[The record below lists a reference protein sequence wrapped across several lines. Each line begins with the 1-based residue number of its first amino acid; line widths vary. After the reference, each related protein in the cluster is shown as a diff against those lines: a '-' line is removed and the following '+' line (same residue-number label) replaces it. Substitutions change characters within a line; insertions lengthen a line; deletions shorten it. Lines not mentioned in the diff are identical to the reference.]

1 MLPFSCRRCWFA
13 LIMCAVWF
21 ACASQSVERVMKN
34 PDGDRFTIQYT
45 VSHQDGKTVVSFDH
59 VTDIQLGDKNK
70 RNYAQKQDKGL
81 VRAVFMDGN
90 NFNEEEIEIK
100 IENNVSKW
108 SEFTTPAS
116 WKYDNQ
122 DKSNVFCLNDRN
134 SHPEFSF
141 TGNRDQAIL
150 KIPIYLAY
158 ITSDTKRNL
167 VLVGKKK
174 GVVTSYHIFS
184 EFEPLEIKLTMPK
197 ATPSASDRKPNPG
210 KTMEVKVV
218 DDSVVIDPESGSSL
232 DLNQPDLDAK
242 SLIHEI
248 QREMDNGSGL
258 TDYEA
263 KDFYDQLKPRIERLE
278 KLKNAASKEVQ
289 QDIDD
294 LVETYN
300 EKIKKAIE
308 QINVISKHD
317 GYVLGELDKLDHQ
330 LDSCTCRRLG
340 LIDDIEKVYQGICQ
354 EYKDKVSP
362 TVQHDLTDFNQK
374 IIEVKKRLKPY
385 LIIRN
390 ILLGLLGFITMAV
403 SFLGYSRWKNN
414 LEQKK
419 MKSFETMQQQMV
431 KRAEREAER
440 RARGYTQNK
449 TRQVI
454 GQARNK
460 GRQAAQSK
468 AQEVANRVRGQK
480 PSSADNPA
488 TGGSRANDGNSRPP
502 IGRFSGKKN
511 LPNRRPK
518 PGDNGEISI

>member
-1 MLPFSCRRCWFA
+1 MLTFSCRRCWFA

-21 ACASQSVERVMKN
+21 TCTSQSVERVMKN
-34 PDGDRFTIQYT
+34 SDGDDFTIRYT
-45 VSHQDGKTVVSFDH
+45 VSHPDGKIVVSFDH

-70 RNYAQKQDKGL
+70 NKYAQKQDKGL
-81 VRAVFMDGN
+81 VRAIFMDGN
-90 NFNEEEIEIK
+90 NFNKEEIEIK

-108 SEFTTPAS
+108 SEFTTPAR
-116 WKYDNQ
+116 WKYENQ

-141 TGNRDQAIL
+141 TGNQDQAIL

-167 VLVGKKK
+167 VGKKK
-174 GVVTSYHIFS
+174 GVVTSYHVFS
-184 EFEPLEIKLTMPK
+184 EFEPLEIKLIMPK
-197 ATPSASDRKPNPG
+197 AAPSASAPNPNPG

-218 DDSVVIDPESGSSL
+218 DDSVVIDSESGSSL
-232 DLNQPDLDAK
+232 DLNQPDLNAK

-248 QREMDNGSGL
+248 QREMDKGSGL
-258 TDYEA
+258 SDYEA
-263 KDFYDQLKPRIERLE
+263 KGFYDQLKPQIERLE
-278 KLKNAASKEVQ
+278 KLKNDASKEVQ
-289 QDIDD
+289 LDIDN
-294 LVETYN
+294 LVESYN
-300 EKIKKAIE
+300 NKREEVRK
-308 QINVISKHD
+308 QIDDISKHD

-330 LDSCTCRRLG
+330 LDSCTWRRLG
-340 LIDDIEKVYQGICQ
+340 LIDDIEKVYQTICQ

-385 LIIRN
+385 LIMRS
-390 ILLGLLGFITMAV
+390 ILLGLLAFLTMAV

-419 MKSFETMQQQMV
+419 MKSFETMQQKMV
-431 KRAEREAER
+431 RRAEREAER
-440 RARGYTQNK
+440 RTRSYAQNK

-480 PSSADNPA
+480 PSSADNPT
-488 TGGSRANDGNSRPP
+488 TGGSRANDGKGRPP

>member
-21 ACASQSVERVMKN
+21 TCTSQSFERVMKN
-34 PDGDRFTIQYT
+34 SDGDDFTIRYT
-45 VSHQDGKTVVSFDH
+45 VSHPDGKIVVSFDH

-70 RNYAQKQDKGL
+70 NKYAQKQDKGL
-81 VRAVFMDGN
+81 VRAIFMDGN

-134 SHPEFSF
+134 CHPEFSF

-158 ITSDTKRNL
+158 ITSDTKRNW
-167 VLVGKKK
+167 VVKKK

-330 LDSCTCRRLG
+330 LDSCAWRRLG

-374 IIEVKKRLKPY
+374 IIAKKKELKPY

-431 KRAEREAER
+431 RRAEREAER

-518 PGDNGEISI
+518 PGENGEISI

>member
-13 LIMCAVWF
+13 LIMCAVWLT
-21 ACASQSVERVMKN
+21 CTSQSVERVIKN
-34 PDGDRFTIQYT
+34 PDGDEFTIQYT
-45 VSHQDGKTVVSFDH
+45 VSHPDGKTVVSFDH

-70 RNYAQKQDKGL
+70 IKYAPKQDEGL

-90 NFNEEEIEIK
+90 NFNKEEIEIK

-116 WKYDNQ
+116 WKYDNH
-122 DKSNVFCLNDRN
+122 DKSNVFCLNNRN
-134 SHPEFSF
+134 SHPEISF
-141 TGNRDQAIL
+141 TGNQDKAIL

-158 ITSDTKRNL
+158 ITTKTKWDKLR
-167 VLVGKKK
+167 KK
-174 GVVTSYHIFS
+174 GTITFYHVFS
-184 EFEPLEIKLTMPK
+184 EFEPLEIELTMPK
-197 ATPSASDRKPNPG
+197 AAPSASNPTLNPS
-210 KTMEVKVV
+210 KTVEVKVV
-218 DDSVVIDPESGSSL
+218 EDSVVIDPESGSSA

-242 SLIHEI
+242 GLINEI
-248 QREMDNGSGL
+248 QREMDKGSGL

-263 KDFYDQLKPRIERLE
+263 FDFYDRLKPKIERLE
-278 KLKNAASKEVQ
+278 KLKNDASNEVQ
-289 QDIDD
+289 QDIDT
-294 LVETYN
+294 LVGTYN
-300 EKIKKAIE
+300 DKREKAIE

-330 LDSCTCRRLG
+330 LDSCTWRRLG
-340 LIDDIEKVYQGICQ
+340 LIDDIEKVYQTICQ

-362 TVQHDLTDFNQK
+362 TVQHGLTDFNQK

-385 LIIRN
+385 LIMRS
-390 ILLGLLGFITMAV
+390 ILLGLLAFLTMAV

-419 MKSFETMQQQMV
+419 MKSFETMQQKMV
-431 KRAEREAER
+431 RRAEREAER
-440 RARGYTQNK
+440 RTRSYAQNK

-480 PSSADNPA
+480 PSTADNPA
-488 TGGSRANDGNSRPP
+488 TGGSRANDGNGRPP

-511 LPNRRPK
+511 LPSRRPK
-518 PGDNGEISI
+518 PGDHGEISI

>member
-1 MLPFSCRRCWFA
+1 MLPFSCRRCWLA

-59 VTDIQLGDKNK
+59 VTDILLGDKNK

-122 DKSNVFCLNDRN
+122 DKSNVYCLNNRN

-141 TGNRDQAIL
+141 TGNQNQAIL

-158 ITSDTKRNL
+158 ITSDTKRNW
-167 VLVGKKK
+167 VGKKK

-197 ATPSASDRKPNPG
+197 AAPSASNPTPNPS
-210 KTMEVKVV
+210 KTVEVKVV
-218 DDSVVIDPESGSSL
+218 DDSVVIDPESGLSP

-242 SLIHEI
+242 SLIREI
-248 QREMDNGSGL
+248 QRELDKGLDL

-263 KDFYDQLKPRIERLE
+263 LASCDQLKPKIEHLE
-278 KLKNAASKEVQ
+278 KLKNDASKEVQ
-289 QDIDD
+289 QEIDD
-294 LVETYN
+294 LVGAYN
-300 EKIKKAIE
+300 DKRNKAIE
-308 QINVISKHD
+308 QIDAISKHD

-330 LDSCTCRRLG
+330 LDSCSWRRLG
-340 LIDDIEKVYQGICQ
+340 LIDDIEKVYQTICQ

-362 TVQHDLTDFNQK
+362 TIQHDLTDFNQK

-385 LIIRN
+385 LIIKK
-390 ILLGLLGFITMAV
+390 ILLGLLAFLTMVV

-431 KRAEREAER
+431 RRAEKEAER
-440 RARGYTQNK
+440 RARSYTQNK

-468 AQEVANRVRGQK
+468 AQEVANRVRVQK

-488 TGGSRANDGNSRPP
+488 TGGSRTNDGNGRPP

-518 PGDNGEISI
+518 PGDHGEISI